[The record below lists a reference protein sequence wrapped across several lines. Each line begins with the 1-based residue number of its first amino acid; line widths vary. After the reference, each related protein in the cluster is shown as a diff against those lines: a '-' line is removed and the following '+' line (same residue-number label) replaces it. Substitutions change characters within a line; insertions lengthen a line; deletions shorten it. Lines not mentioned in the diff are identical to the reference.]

1 APGAATLAATG
12 SSVPWIIVVVAAVL
26 VVGGAVLLVIRAR
39 RGRDAG

>member
-1 APGAATLAATG
+1 MAATG